1 MMTSSPMRSRLR
13 SNLKAAALALSF
25 AAAFSATPASAV
37 PLYCVGSVSQLYSQA
52 GGLVSFKAGYRGDY
66 VAICN
71 LQATWN
77 GIAADQCKSWYAML
91 LAAQLTDSPVT
102 VHYQNNDGYAS
113 CAVVPTYSSAPA
125 PGYVLL
131 GNALQ

>member
-1 MMTSSPMRSRLR
+1 MVMSSAMRNRLR
-13 SNLKAAALALSF
+13 SQLKGAALALSV
-25 AAAFSATPASAV
+25 AAAFSATPASATQ
-37 PLYCVGSVSQLYSQA
+37 LYCVGSVSQLYSQA

-77 GIAADQCKSWYAML
+77 GIAPDQCKSWYAML

-102 VHYQNNDGYAS
+102 VHYQNNEGYAS
-113 CAVVPTYSSAPA
+113 CAMIPAYSSAPA

-131 GNALQ
+131 GNAFQ